1 MSTDDHDDSPEF
13 SLDERQL
20 TEVRRELMQLPARK
34 RLAALLEPR
43 DAGALVRAL
52 PAADLYLTI
61 HDLGLADATDLVQ
74 LVSPEQFQV
83 MVDLAAWKSTEVDEH
98 AFLLWL
104 RAAWDPDG
112 EGFIEKL
119 MGVDLELLEILLLR
133 MIRVHDLEE
142 DPDVNPDG
150 VTMSTPEGRYLI
162 EFLVEGIEQAAIRQV
177 IDALISRDPF
187 EAVRLFEAVRWE
199 VPTELEEAAL
209 QFRSAR
215 LSELGFPPLEEA
227 LSLYAYRDPEPYA
240 SERTVRDETAL
251 AQSSPPDLL
260 SAGLR
265 GLDQDERDTLEA
277 QLRLLSNQALVA
289 EGAEPGDVEAQR
301 QTLEQVRD
309 TLQLG
314 LEFITGGAPDA
325 AATALRAH
333 HLRHLFQVGFS
344 LGLKLRFRADRLLK
358 QPLARAG
365 GIIWLMPPEART
377 VSGLRRRRPVRVL
390 EVEGAEPVAFRSR
403 REVYLTSLALNRAEA
418 QVAIFSMILG
428 GREEEAKGRLE
439 ARAGSSLPVD
449 PASIW
454 AGALAHTILSGAPG
468 LDPISPS
475 SLGALVERALDAE
488 GRVRPEARASAMASL
503 ASRVPEPAVEELERL
518 VDQELARWSDELG
531 PPRAKGSPLEPIA
544 GVVLPLAVLQ

>member
-1 MSTDDHDDSPEF
+1 MSTDRDPPELD
-13 SLDERQL
+13 LDERQL
-20 TEVRRELMQLPARK
+20 AEFRRELMQLPARK
-34 RLAALLEPR
+34 RLEALLEPK

-52 PAADLYLTI
+52 PASDLYLTI

-74 LVSPEQFQV
+74 LASPEQFQV
-83 MVDLAAWKSTEVDEH
+83 MVDLAAWKSTEVDEQTL
-98 AFLLWL
+98 LLWL

-112 EGFIEKL
+112 DSFIEKL
-119 MGVDLELLEILLLR
+119 LGVDLELLEILLRR

-142 DPDVNPDG
+142 DPDVNPEG

-177 IDALISRDPF
+177 VDALISRDPF
-187 EAVRLFEAVRWE
+187 EAVRLLEAVRWE
-199 VPTELEEAAL
+199 VPSELEEAAL
-209 QFRSAR
+209 QFRTAR

-227 LSLYAYRDPEPYA
+227 LSLYAYRDPAPYA
-240 SERTVRDETAL
+240 SERTVQDETAL
-251 AQSSPPDLL
+251 AHASPPDLL

-265 GLDQDERDTLEA
+265 ELDQEERDTLEA

-289 EGAEPGDVEAQR
+289 EGADPGDVEAQR

-314 LEFITGGAPDA
+314 LEFITGGAPEA
-325 AATALRAH
+325 AVAALRAH

-365 GIIWLMPPEART
+365 GITWLMPPESRMVA
-377 VSGLRRRRPVRVL
+377 GLRRRRPVRVL
-390 EVEGAEPVAFRSR
+390 EVEGADPVAFRSR
-403 REVYLTSLALNRAEA
+403 REVYLTSLALDRAEA
-418 QVAIFSMILG
+418 QVAIFSAILG
-428 GREEEAKGRLE
+428 ADPDDAKSRLE

-449 PASIW
+449 PPSIW
-454 AGALAHTILSGAPG
+454 AGALAQTLLTGTPG

-475 SLGALVERALDAE
+475 ALADLVARALDDQ
-488 GRVRPEARASAMASL
+488 GQVRPEARETAVDSL
-503 ASRVPEPAVEELERL
+503 AVRIPESAHGELRRL
-518 VDQELARWSDELG
+518 VEQELGRWADELG

-544 GVVLPLAVLQ
+544 GVVLPVAVLQ